1 MICQTCGTSF
11 TPKHPRGRYCSGR
24 CRVAAWEKRKRLEVS
39 AALDEVELAVQKVRA
54 VVVRGEIGNEGL

>member
-1 MICQTCGTSF
+1 MICLTCGASF

-39 AALDEVELAVQKVRA
+39 AALDEPDRA
-54 VVVRGEIGNEGL
+54 LRKARQIVSRPEK